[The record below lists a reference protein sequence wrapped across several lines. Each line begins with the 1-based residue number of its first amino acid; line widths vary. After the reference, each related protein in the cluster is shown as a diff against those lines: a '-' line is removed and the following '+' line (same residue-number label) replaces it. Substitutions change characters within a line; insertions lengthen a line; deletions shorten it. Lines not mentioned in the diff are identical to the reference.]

1 MENRLW
7 EKGYNLRASDF
18 DTFNRVKLSSVLDLF
33 QDAAGQHA
41 IQLGVG
47 FEDMIARSYMW
58 VLVRIKLEIIAQPK
72 PYERVMVKT
81 WPLEPNRLIYRRE
94 YAIESMDGERL
105 VVGSS
110 EWVVMHSERRR
121 LVKAPDLY
129 PFSDNFY
136 PERNFEERLDRV
148 EDFTSTA
155 VPYVITPGFSEI
167 DRNGHVNN
175 TKYANYVLDAINPCE
190 NDEIEIFQIDFRKE
204 VLRGTSLNI
213 YHEKNDEI
221 ILARG
226 ENADGEIM
234 FACKLKLRSPKI

>member
-7 EKGYNLRASDF
+7 QKGYNLRASDF
-18 DTFNRVKLSSVLDLF
+18 DTFNRIKLSSVLDLF

-47 FEDMIARSYMW
+47 FEDMIKRSYMW
-58 VLVRIKLEIIAQPK
+58 VLVRIKLEILVQPK
-72 PYERVMVKT
+72 PYQRVVVKT

-94 YAIESMDGERL
+94 YVIETTDGERL
-105 VVGSS
+105 VAGSS

-136 PERNFEERLDRV
+136 PERNFEERLERV
-148 EDFTSTA
+148 EDFTPT
-155 VPYVITPGFSEI
+155 VPPYVVTPGFSEI

-175 TKYANYVLDAINPCE
+175 TKYPNYVLDAINPGK
-190 NDEIEIFQIDFRKE
+190 NDEIVIFQVDFRKE
-204 VLRGTSLNI
+204 VLNGTTLEVHHTKTDNI
-213 YHEKNDEI
+213 A
-221 ILARG
+221 LAKG
-226 ENADGEIM
+226 QNSDGEIM
-234 FACKLKLRSPKI
+234 FACKLEFS